1 MEPIVVLTP
10 GQVAARCEQINEK
23 LIRDCKIFA
32 DENNE
37 VDLYDEEGTHL
48 LFITHDFL
56 EDVESGIWAINAMI
70 RAFFKGFEHG
80 KDLGEHQGRTAVQ
93 ESIKRALGLN

>member
-1 MEPIVVLTP
+1 MEQIVLTP
-10 GQVAARCEQINEK
+10 DQLAARCDMINEK
-23 LIRDCKIFA
+23 LIRDCKLYV
-32 DENNE
+32 DGNE
-37 VDLYDEEGTHL
+37 VDLYDADGEHL
-48 LFITHDFL
+48 LYIPHDFL

-93 ESIKRALGLN
+93 ESIKRALGLS